1 MECEPWWWVEEMER
15 EEAIVRR
22 QKDRDDRTKQ
32 TGERNK
38 VAGEARAQADAVDR
52 AKQKA
57 KKVGA
62 VT

>member
-1 MECEPWWWVEEMER
+1 MER